1 MERRNTVQREIVLK
15 AVRRLRTHVTADEV
29 YSEVRSDFP
38 TVGRGTVYRN
48 LNVLAEEGKIRKI
61 EVPGEADRFDFTVT
75 EHYHVKCTVCKKLF
89 DVDMEPVP
97 DLMDK
102 IKDSHGM
109 QFIRHDV
116 MFTGVCPGCQKKNV

>member
-15 AVRRLRTHVTADEV
+15 AVCRLHTHVTADEV
-29 YSEVRSDFP
+29 YSEVRTDFP

>member
-15 AVRRLRTHVTADEV
+15 AVRRLHTHATADEV

-97 DLMDK
+97 DLIDK

-109 QFIRHDV
+109 QFIRYDV

>member
-89 DVDMEPVP
+89 DVDMESVP

-109 QFIRHDV
+109 QFIRYDV